1 MARAEAPSIDGGR
14 TGTAQVLVAA
24 LSRQPANQA
33 AGKPSTTP
41 PHARSQPAEA
51 SMRPLWA
58 ASANWLHDL
67 TAQHLSLATPAGAR
81 WNLVQCDM
89 GRAYRLA
96 ATLAPLMR
104 SMDLSRP

>member
-1 MARAEAPSIDGGR
+1 MARAEAPSIDCGR
-14 TGTAQVLVAA
+14 IGTAQVLVAA

-41 PHARSQPAEA
+41 HARSQPAEA
-51 SMRPLWA
+51 SMCLLWA
-58 ASANWLHDL
+58 ASADWLHGL

-96 ATLAPLMR
+96 ATLAPVMR
-104 SMDLSRP
+104 SMDLSRT